1 MSKWT
6 DIKAELDTDP
16 LGRGYAGMTDAQAAA
31 DMNTAYRNT
40 TVAITVSE
48 FENAA
53 RESGKFVQLIDRS
66 ELKEPD
72 GSRTFESA
80 YALMSSL
87 VGRTTEMD
95 FAEVGSY
102 WYNVLEDCV
111 AEGSLGTGAATAI
124 RALCDEIIT
133 RGVELGVGT
142 VEEGDVN
149 YARSLDTQ
157 TAGASGV
164 VPPGQTR
171 GGPRGR

>member
-1 MSKWT
+1 MSRWD
-6 DIKAELDTDP
+6 DIKTELDTDP

-31 DMNTAYRNT
+31 DMNTAYRPT
-40 TVAITVSE
+40 TVAIPVSE

-53 RESGKFVQLIDRS
+53 RESGKFVDLTDRS

-72 GSRTFESA
+72 GSRTFPSA
-80 YALMSSL
+80 YSLMSSL
-87 VGRTTEMD
+87 IGRTTEMD

-133 RGVELGVGT
+133 RGVELGVGDVT
-142 VEEGDVN
+142 AGDIE
-149 YARSLDTQ
+149 YARSL
-157 TAGASGV
+157 
-164 VPPGQTR
+164 
-171 GGPRGR
+171 